1 MRRSADMGLDEAV
14 LTTAPQMEEAHLLYR
29 RMGFRRRRDL
39 DFTVDRS
46 PRMAYA
52 VALYELAR
60 RQM

>member
-1 MRRSADMGLDEAV
+1 
-14 LTTAPQMEEAHLLYR
+14 
-29 RMGFRRRRDL
+29 MGFRRRRDL